1 MNGCLTVARES
12 LRRVAAARA
21 ILLFA
26 ALFAVL
32 ALGLSYFG
40 LAGQRAAGFQGFARL
55 TGSLLNLVVYVVPL
69 MALMV
74 GTTEVAG
81 RLHHL
86 SVILAQ
92 PVGRSAVLV
101 GSYLGVAAALA
112 AALVIGL
119 GAAGVLV
126 GLQSGAGAAAAGG
139 FIVLVVT
146 ALALLLAFLAVAY
159 LLGVVF
165 LDRLRAMGA
174 AVVVWFAAV
183 VGYDLAVI
191 GLSSLLKGVPL
202 KSVLLPAILLNPV
215 DLGRVVVTLA
225 GGRGALFGPAGA
237 TLVDVFG
244 RPAGAVLAAGVL
256 ALHVALPLVVAVL
269 VFRRRDL

>member
-1 MNGCLTVARES
+1 MNGCLIMARES

-26 ALFAVL
+26 ALFAIMAV
-32 ALGLSYFG
+32 GLSYFG

-55 TGSLLNLVVYVVPL
+55 TASLLNLTVYVVPL

-74 GTTEVAG
+74 GTTQVAG
-81 RLHHL
+81 RLHQL
-86 SVILAQ
+86 SVVLAQ
-92 PVGRSAVLV
+92 PIGRTAVLV
-101 GSYLGVAAALA
+101 GSYLGVAGALA
-112 AALVIGL
+112 ASLLIGL
-119 GAAGVLV
+119 GAAGLLVALQAGSASLGGFAVLV
-126 GLQSGAGAAAAGG
+126 G
-139 FIVLVVT
+139 T
-146 ALALLLAFLAVAY
+146 ALALLLAFLALAY

-174 AVVVWFAAV
+174 AVVLWFLTV

-191 GLSSLLKGVPL
+191 GLSSLLKGVAL

-244 RPAGAVLAAGVL
+244 RPAGAFLAFTVMILHAAVPLAA
-256 ALHVALPLVVAVL
+256 AVL

>member
-1 MNGCLTVARES
+1 MNGCLMVARES
-12 LRRVAAARA
+12 LRRVSAARA

-26 ALFAVL
+26 VLFGAL
-32 ALGLSYFG
+32 ALGLSFFG
-40 LAGQRAAGFQGFARL
+40 LAGQRASGFQGFARL
-55 TGSLLNLVVYVVPL
+55 TASLLNLVVYVVPL

-86 SVILAQ
+86 SVVLAQ
-92 PVGRSAVLV
+92 PVGRTAVLL
-101 GSYLGVAAALA
+101 GNYLGVAGALA

-126 GLQSGAGAAAAGG
+126 ALQTSTASVGG
-139 FIVLVVT
+139 FLALVAT
-146 ALALLLAFLAVAY
+146 ALALLLAFLAVAF

-174 AVVVWFAAV
+174 AVVFWFAAV

-191 GLSSLLKGVPL
+191 GVSSLLKGVAL
-202 KSVLLPAILLNPV
+202 KTVLLPAILLNPV
-215 DLGRVVVTLA
+215 DLARVIVTLA

-237 TLVDVFG
+237 ALVDVFG
-244 RPAGAVLAAGVL
+244 GPGGTALAAGALV
-256 ALHVALPLVVAVL
+256 LHVVLPLGAAVV

>member
-26 ALFAVL
+26 VLFAVL

-40 LAGQRAAGFQGFARL
+40 LAGQRATGFQGFARL

-126 GLQSGAGAAAAGG
+126 GLQSGAAAAGG
-139 FIVLVVT
+139 FAVLVAV

-174 AVVVWFAAV
+174 AVMVWFAAV
-183 VGYDLAVI
+183 VGYDLGVI
-191 GLSSLLKGVPL
+191 GLSSLLKGLSL
-202 KSVLLPAILLNPV
+202 KTVLLPAILLNPV

-244 RPAGAVLAAGVL
+244 RPAGAALAAGVL
-256 ALHVALPLVVAVL
+256 ALHVVLPLVAAVL

>member
-26 ALFAVL
+26 VLFAAMAV
-32 ALGLSYFG
+32 GLSYFG

-55 TGSLLNLVVYVVPL
+55 TASLLNLTVYVVPL

-81 RLHHL
+81 RLHQL
-86 SVILAQ
+86 SVVLAQ
-92 PVGRSAVLV
+92 PVGRTAVLV
-101 GSYLGVAAALA
+101 GSYLGVASALA
-112 AALVIGL
+112 ASLAIGL
-119 GAAGVLV
+119 GAAGLLVALQAGSSSFGGFAVLV
-126 GLQSGAGAAAAGG
+126 S
-139 FIVLVVT
+139 T
-146 ALALLLAFLAVAY
+146 ALALLLAFLALAY

-174 AVVVWFAAV
+174 AIVLWFLTV
-183 VGYDLAVI
+183 VGYDLGVI
-191 GLSSLLKGVPL
+191 GLSSLLSGVAL

-244 RPAGAVLAAGVL
+244 RPAGAAVAVAAMTL
-256 ALHVALPLVVAVL
+256 HALVPLVAAVL
-269 VFRRRDL
+269 VFKRRDL